1 MTGLDAYRQ
10 ARHLAEVGRH
20 SDAEAKLRAA
30 LAAEPGDADLL
41 TLLGYVL
48 RQQRDYPAALR
59 ACDAAVAV
67 NPRLADAHAER
78 AESLIALIRDE
89 EAITA
94 AGEAIRLRPHDPG
107 GHLVLARALSSA
119 RRFDAARDAA
129 RHGQSLAPQSVEA
142 LLTVA
147 DVERDAGNRDEA
159 ERTARA
165 ALALDPGNTY
175 GRWLLA
181 MLDAE
186 RLRVRR
192 SMRALRDVARENP
205 ARPDVISM
213 TWPIRSLLSA
223 LRRWFSVA
231 VLLVTAGAVVAT
243 AWSPAA
249 LPARV
254 LAALVAA
261 VVAGFAVR
269 VLIPAGRLPWRC
281 LRLVPWLLRRATLAG
296 AVTVAVMVALLLAY
310 AATGVWW
317 LTLPP
322 LAAVPV
328 LWACGFAELLG
339 ARLDDPGYLHAVKA
353 FGRDLKNFRVELKKW
368 WQDTKREL
376 REAWN
381 EPETTRKDPA
391 DPREPRRPPTDR

>member
-20 SDAEAKLRAA
+20 GDAEAKLRAA
-30 LAAEPGDADLL
+30 LTAEPGDADLL

-48 RQQRDYPAALR
+48 RQQRDYVAALQ
-59 ACDAAVAV
+59 ACDAALAA
-67 NPRLADAHAER
+67 NPGLADAHAER

-89 EAITA
+89 DAIAA
-94 AGEAIRLRPHDPG
+94 AGEAVRLRPHDPG
-107 GHLVLARALSSA
+107 GHLVLARALTSA
-119 RRFDAARDAA
+119 KRYDAARHAA

-142 LLTVA
+142 LLTIA
-147 DVERDAGNRDEA
+147 DLERDAGNRDEA
-159 ERTARA
+159 ERATRA
-165 ALALDPGNTY
+165 ALAVEPGNAY

-231 VLLVTAGAVVAT
+231 VLLVTAAAVAAT
-243 AWSPAA
+243 VWGPAA

-254 LAALVAA
+254 LAGLIAV

-269 VLIPAGRLPWRC
+269 VLVPAGRLPWRC
-281 LRLVPWLLRRATLAG
+281 LRLVPWLLRRATLTG
-296 AVTVAVMVALLLAY
+296 AATVAVMAALLLAY
-310 AATGVWW
+310 AATGAWW
-317 LTLPP
+317 LTMPA
-322 LAAVPV
+322 LAGVPV
-328 LWACGFAELLG
+328 LWAGGFAELLG
-339 ARLDDPGYLHAVKA
+339 ARLDDPGYMHAVKML
-353 FGRDLKNFRVELKKW
+353 GRDLQNFRVELKKW
-368 WQDTKREL
+368 WSDTKREL
-376 REAWN
+376 REAWK
-381 EPETTRKDPA
+381 EPEAPEKDPGKP
-391 DPREPRRPPTDR
+391 PR